1 MKKPRLHACNILE
14 RTATGARLWRAG
26 AGARGT
32 VAEKVIPAGAPLPAK
47 EVVKDWRD
55 LAQKTINVAWLPVD
69 QVFLRVLNVPATDA
83 AELRSMVELQ
93 LERLSPM
100 PVAQIVWSYESF
112 GNNADG
118 SQTVVVVIAA
128 RTAVEQFLGA
138 LEKDGYLADR
148 LEVPFLRELRA
159 TTPDAEGV
167 WLYPLVNTAAGAQTS
182 CLAAWWYGGLLRELS
197 WINLPAGEA
206 GAAAL
211 RAQLNQ
217 IAWAGE
223 LDGWLTGPPVWRVV
237 APQETVAATAHLWQ
251 GAEEDIYQVEPKPEK
266 ALAELAAARTMA
278 GDDTGNLL
286 PPEFAARYRQRFVD
300 RLWMRGI
307 GAVIVLYL
315 VGVGLYL
322 AWEQVVGYQH
332 RRVTA
337 EVREL
342 GPVYTN
348 ALKLRARGD
357 VLGEQLNLRFAA
369 LDSLRVAGE
378 NLPDGLKLSSFAF
391 SKGTNV
397 ALFGEAPAD
406 GFDLIATYNSRV
418 ARATLAS
425 NGPLFFSRVTPPTS
439 QVQGNVS
446 RWSFTCEI
454 NPAATR

>member
-14 RTATGARLWRAG
+14 RTTSGSRLWRAG

-32 VAEKVIPAGAPLPAK
+32 VAEKTIPAGTPLPAK
-47 EVVKDWRD
+47 DVAKDWRE
-55 LAQKTINVAWLPVD
+55 LAQKTVNVAWLPVE
-69 QVFLRVLNVPATDA
+69 QVFVRVLNVPATDP

-100 PVAQIVWSYESF
+100 PPAQVVWSYESF
-112 GNNADG
+112 GTNADG
-118 SQTVVVVIAA
+118 SQTVVVMIAA
-128 RTAVEQFLGA
+128 RSAVEKFLGA

-148 LEVPFLRELRA
+148 LEVPFLRELKA
-159 TTPDAEGV
+159 TAPDADGV
-167 WLYPLVNTAAGAQTS
+167 WLYPLLNGAQTT
-182 CLAAWWYGGLLRELS
+182 CLAAWWYGGLLRDVS
-197 WINLPAGEA
+197 WINLPPGEA

-223 LDGWLTGPPVWRVV
+223 LDGWLTAPPAWRVV
-237 APQETVAATAHLWQ
+237 GTQETVAATAHLWQ
-251 GAEEDIYQVEPKPEK
+251 GADEDILQVEPSPGKT
-266 ALAELAAARTMA
+266 LAELAAAKTMA
-278 GDDTGNLL
+278 GDDAGNLL
-286 PPEFAARYRQRFVD
+286 PPEFVARYRQRFVD

-307 GAVIVLYL
+307 GAAIVLYL

-332 RRVTA
+332 RRVAT
-337 EVREL
+337 EVRSL

-348 ALKLRARGD
+348 ALRLKARGD
-357 VLGEQLNLRFAA
+357 ILGEQLSLRFAA
-369 LDSLRVAGE
+369 LDSLRLAGE
-378 NLPDGLKLSSFAF
+378 NVPEGLKLTSFSF

-397 ALFGEAPAD
+397 SLFGEAPTD
-406 GFDLIATYNSRV
+406 GFDLLAAYNAKLARV
-418 ARATLAS
+418 GLGADVQ
-425 NGPLFFSRVTPPTS
+425 PFFSRVTAPQS